1 MAQKL
6 KKKYIEND
14 AIDGSK
20 LKLLENQAVRTVNS
34 AGAVTDLIKLGPSD
48 EVLVNGEQ
56 VALQSDL
63 ETEKI
68 VRAAADNDLQS
79 QINNLTSNLDPS
91 ALDSLTEIVAA
102 FQSADST
109 INQAIAA
116 LGTGSTSALS
126 QEILDRQ
133 LADASLQ
140 NQINTE
146 INNRIGDVN
155 AEEVR
160 AIAAE
165 GALQQSIDDEATLRA
180 NADDALQSIIDDEV
194 NSRVAAILAEQTTRA
209 AADTLLQDNIDAE
222 QAARLAATTSIT
234 ASITTE
240 QAARIAGDTSL
251 QNSILAEQTART
263 SADISL
269 QDNISNEQAARIA
282 GDTSLQASINA
293 EITNR
298 QSAITSVN
306 SSVLAEQTARISADT
321 SLQNSINAEIAS
333 IISAVS
339 SEQAARIAADASLQ
353 SQIDYITS
361 NFDTQKLDSLTEI
374 VDAFQTADG
383 DITTAINNLSSAAAA
398 NLALETSRATAAEGS
413 LQSSINA
420 EQSRAMAAEAA
431 IESRLTNLSVVLW
444 ERYKVTVDQTIINN
458 GYIDLP
464 FLVLNGSMSATVDRL
479 MIHEGASED
488 FTISTVDGM
497 SRITLLNNL
506 VDGGVESIAI
516 GDNFYF
522 QCQRET
528 PLISSVWETEK
539 ITVDSNLINDCFLD
553 LQYRTVDGSVQI
565 TIDRLMLHEGTQEDF
580 TVSVNNGISRVTLL
594 NDIVG
599 SGNQSIAL
607 GDNIY
612 IKYQRIS

>member
-56 VALQSDL
+56 VALESDL
-63 ETEKI
+63 ETERI

-79 QINNLTSNLDPS
+79 QINNLASNLDPA
-91 ALDSLTEIVAA
+91 ALDSLTELLDA

-133 LADASLQ
+133 LADTSLQ

-155 AEEVR
+155 AEEAR
-160 AIAAE
+160 ATAAE
-165 GALQQSIDDEATLRA
+165 GQLQQSIDDEATIRA
-180 NADDALQSIIDDEV
+180 NADDALQSTIDDEV
-194 NSRVAAILAEQTTRA
+194 NSRIASISAEQT
-209 AADTLLQDNIDAE
+209 
-222 QAARLAATTSIT
+222 
-234 ASITTE
+234 
-240 QAARIAGDTSL
+240 ARIAGDTSL
-251 QNSILAEQTART
+251 QNSI
-263 SADISL
+263 SA
-269 QDNISNEQAARIA
+269 EQAARIA
-282 GDTSLQASINA
+282 ANTSITTSI
-293 EITNR
+293 
-298 QSAITSVN
+298 S
-306 SSVLAEQTARISADT
+306 AEQNARIAADT
-321 SLQNSINAEIAS
+321 SLQNSIDTEIAS
-333 IISAVS
+333 RQAAVTSIAASISAEQAARIAADTSLQNSISAEVAS
-339 SEQAARIAADASLQ
+339 RISAISAEQAARIAADASLQ

-361 NFDTQKLDSLTEI
+361 NIDPQKLDSLTEI

-383 DITTAINNLSSAAAA
+383 DITTAINNLSSSASA
-398 NLALETSRATAAEGS
+398 NLAVETQRAIAAES
-413 LQSSINA
+413 LLQSAISA
-420 EQSRAMAAEAA
+420 EQSRALAAETAL
-431 IESRLTNLSVVLW
+431 ESRLSNLSVVLW
-444 ERYKVTVDQTIINN
+444 ERHKVTVDQTIVDN

-479 MIHEGASED
+479 MIHEGVSED

-497 SRITLLNNL
+497 SRITLLNSL
-506 VDGGVESIAI
+506 IDGGAESIAI

-528 PLISSVWETEK
+528 PLVSSIWETEK
-539 ITVDSNLINDCFLD
+539 ITVDVNLINNCFVD
-553 LQYRTVDGSVQI
+553 LQYLTVNGSVQI
-565 TIDRLMLHEGTQEDF
+565 TVDRLMLHEGLQEDF
-580 TVSVNNGISRVTLL
+580 TVSVNSGVSRVTLL